1 MEYPVKHRCGHE
13 QRHSVYRTFAAEADR
28 EVEKL
33 AKRVCTPCW
42 RAKKM
47 AVEDQVVK
55 ADEIASDPVPLAALI
70 GSVKQV
76 EWAKTIRATRIASL
90 RRAGR
95 HDVARLATVSEAKW
109 WIDNRGRHD
118 TDLLAFCP
126 PPSLP

>member
-1 MEYPVKHRCGHE
+1 M
-13 QRHSVYRTFAAEADR
+13 
-28 EVEKL
+28 L
-33 AKRVCTPCW
+33 ARQENG
-42 RAKKM
+42 
-47 AVEDQVVK
+47 VEDQVVK

>member
-42 RAKKM
+42 RAKKL
-47 AVEDQVVK
+47 AVEDQVVI
-55 ADEIASDPVPLAALI
+55 ADEIASDLVTLAALI

-76 EWAKTIRATRIASL
+76 EWAKMIRATRIASL

-109 WIDNRGRHD
+109 WIDNRRRHD

-126 PPSLP
+126 PPSPP